1 MIQYFVDEEM
11 KVVDV
16 VVGFVVDCVVING
29 VDFNLIEKKN
39 KLFFY
44 EIFFKKNTVDK
55 GVVVNVVDE
64 ESVVKVVVVVVDNED
79 VDEF

>member
-1 MIQYFVDEEM
+1 LVDVVNKLVDTFESDVVDGFVDEEM

-29 VDFNLIEKKN
+29 VD
-39 KLFFY
+39 
-44 EIFFKKNTVDK
+44 VDD
-55 GVVVNVVDE
+55 NVVDE
-64 ESVVKVVVVVVDNED
+64 ESVVKVVVATDVVVDNED